1 MDIEFK
7 GRRLWFLAL
16 VASLGGFL
24 YGYDTAVIAGGEQQ
38 IQSGWGLSP
47 FVHGFVMSS
56 ALWGTVIW
64 VFIAEV
70 FPQGFRAR
78 GQSLGSSTHWGFN
91 AAITF
96 VIPTMAALLPTWGI
110 FAIFGGF
117 MVIHLVWAIFIVPE
131 TKGQV
136 LEDIKV

>member
-1 MDIEFK
+1 MDIEIS
-7 GRRLWFLAL
+7 GRRLWFLSL

-47 FVHGFVMSS
+47 FVHGLVMSS
-56 ALWGTVIW
+56 ALWGTVI
-64 VFIAEV
+64 
-70 FPQGFRAR
+70 
-78 GQSLGSSTHWGFN
+78 
-91 AAITF
+91 
-96 VIPTMAALLPTWGI
+96 
-110 FAIFGGF
+110 
-117 MVIHLVWAIFIVPE
+117 HLFWAIFVVPE